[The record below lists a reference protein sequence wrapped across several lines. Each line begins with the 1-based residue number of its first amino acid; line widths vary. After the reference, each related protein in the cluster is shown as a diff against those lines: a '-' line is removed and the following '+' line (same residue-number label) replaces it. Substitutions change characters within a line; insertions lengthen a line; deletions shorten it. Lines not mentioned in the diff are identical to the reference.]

1 MGCCGG
7 TDTTEAS
14 LASCLKWSGKNV
26 EGVKLEL
33 EWNQED

>member
-1 MGCCGG
+1 MEYCGR
-7 TDTTEAS
+7 TDTSEAS
-14 LASCLKWSGKNV
+14 LASRRKSSGKNV